1 MDKLLE
7 AIRDFAD
14 QAHGDQTRKYT
25 PDRYIVHPVWVM
37 ETCRKYEDRFEVLAA
52 ALLHD
57 VVEDTAV
64 MNAEIV
70 DFLQTLMPRP
80 QALEIARLVLELT
93 DVYIKKDYPQLN
105 RKERKA
111 LEAERLGQVS
121 ADAQTIKYADI
132 IDNCLD
138 ILIHEPEFGRKYQA
152 EGQAILK
159 LTTEGNPRL
168 YKIALETV
176 NAVPGNAGA

>member
-1 MDKLLE
+1 MDKILE
-7 AIRDFAD
+7 AIREFAD
-14 QAHGDQTRKYT
+14 RAHGDQTRKYT
-25 PDRYIVHPVWVM
+25 PERYIVHPVRVM
-37 ETCRKYEDRFEVLAA
+37 ETCRKYEERFEVLAA

-64 MNAEIV
+64 TNAEIV
-70 DFLQTLMPRP
+70 DFLQTLMPRS

-105 RKERKA
+105 RKQRKEM
-111 LEAERLGQVS
+111 EAERLGSVS

-138 ILIHEPEFGRKYQA
+138 ILLHEPEFGRKYQV
-152 EGQAILK
+152 ECLAILK
-159 LTTEGNPRL
+159 VATEGNALL
-168 YKIALETV
+168 YEIAKETV
-176 NAVPGNAGA
+176 QAAPKNT